1 MLAIYCIGG
10 VMKITKEK
18 ITDLVLEE
26 IKAELRES
34 SYNYAQLFESIRQVK
49 SVLRGMLKSDQSIP
63 MGDAQ
68 AIAREAKDIQRI
80 AMELAGGMARE

>member
-1 MLAIYCIGG
+1 
-10 VMKITKEK
+10 MKITKEK
-18 ITDLVLEE
+18 ITDLILEE

-49 SVLRGMLKSDQSIP
+49 SVLRGMLKSDRDQSIP